1 MSSKPPTG
9 KQLSYLK
16 TLAERAGQAFI
27 APETRSEASAE
38 IRRLKAVRGNGFT
51 FAELATEEASRRA
64 HGDVA
69 VVQPWELRGRG
80 SSATWSQRS

>member
-9 KQLSYLK
+9 KQLSYLR
-16 TLAERAGQAFI
+16 TLAQRPGQTFI
-27 APETRSEASAE
+27 APTTRSEASAE

-51 FAELATEEASRRA
+51 FAELAAEEASRHA

-69 VVQPWELRGRG
+69 IVQPWELGGRG